1 MSHTSFA
8 MPISTNAIPVNDLSP
23 AHDVGLHALKAWIKA
38 QAADLGFADCGVVHP
53 DNPVFAKQ
61 LAALQ
66 TYLANGYHGELHFL
80 QDHHDK
86 RANPA
91 QLVMGTQSII
101 SVRMDY
107 LTDAPTPRAVTDN
120 ALPNH
125 GIIARYARGRDYH
138 KTMRGR
144 LKTLAERLRQHL
156 ATHYPTLAED
166 FIYRPFS
173 DSAPIFERALAEQAG
188 LGWTGK
194 HTLLIHRAG
203 GSFFVLGELFTSLP
217 LPPDAPVGAHC
228 GSCSACMAI
237 CPTQAIVAPY
247 TVDARLCISYLT
259 IELDGEIPPPLRPLM
274 GNRVF
279 GCDDC
284 QLICPWN
291 KFAKRAQVADFA
303 PRHGL
308 DDVGLLTLWAWD
320 EAAFLYHTEGSA
332 LRRTGYANF
341 MRNVAVALGNAPFDP
356 TIVTALHAKRDS
368 LNANTQR
375 HVDWALAEQTRKQR
389 QNTPSCATITPDLNA
404 P

>member
-1 MSHTSFA
+1 
-8 MPISTNAIPVNDLSP
+8 MPTPTNAIPITDIS
-23 AHDVGLHALKAWIKA
+23 AAYDADLHALKAWLQA

-53 DNPVFAKQ
+53 DHPIFAQQ
-61 LAALQ
+61 LTALQ
-66 TYLANGYHGELHFL
+66 TYLAKGYHGHLQFL
-80 QDHHDK
+80 QAHHDK

-91 QLVMGTQSII
+91 KLVTGTQSII

-107 LTDAPTPRAVTDN
+107 LTEAPKPRAVTDN
-120 ALPNH
+120 ALPNQ

-138 KTMRGR
+138 KVMRGR
-144 LKTLAERLRQHL
+144 LKTLAERLHQHL
-156 ATHYPTLAED
+156 IAHYPALAD
-166 FIYRPFS
+166 GFIYRPFS

-194 HTLLIHRAG
+194 HTLLINRTG

-228 GSCSACMAI
+228 GSCSACMTI

-308 DDVGLLTLWAWD
+308 DEAALLTLWTWD
-320 EAAFLYHTEGSA
+320 EAAFLHHTEGSA

-356 TIVTALHAKRDS
+356 AIVTALHAKRDY
-368 LNANTQR
+368 LTNNTQR
-375 HVDWALAEQTRKQR
+375 HIDWALAEQARKQR
-389 QNTPSCATITPDLNA
+389 QNAPSCATITPDLDV